1 MKVLFIGN
9 SHTFVH
15 YVPARVARFC
25 ASHGKPVETAMLT
38 HPGVGLDWHLEQSQT
53 YYNLLYGGYDAVVL
67 QHNAH
72 PFPGRDSLLQA
83 GERMAALVP
92 DQTKIYLY
100 MTWSEKN
107 NPQGQEAMSAA
118 YDELGRRVGGTVCP
132 VGRVWQQVRKDH
144 PEEELY
150 FTDGEHSSVLG
161 ASLAGAVIGRTLL
174 GMDLSPILC
183 FEDAK
188 ALEPL
193 PLDPRMLD
201 LVVEGGGLKLKPLAG
216 HP

>member
-1 MKVLFIGN
+1 
-9 SHTFVH
+9 
-15 YVPARVARFC
+15 
-25 ASHGKPVETAMLT
+25 
-38 HPGVGLDWHLEQSQT
+38 
-53 YYNLLYGGYDAVVL
+53 
-67 QHNAH
+67 
-72 PFPGRDSLLQA
+72 
-83 GERMAALVP
+83 
-92 DQTKIYLY
+92 

-107 NPQGQEAMSAA
+107 NPQGQEAMGDA
-118 YDELGRRVGGTVCP
+118 YEELGRRIGATVCP

-188 ALEPL
+188 ALETLLPGSPDAGFGCRGRRPKAKASRRPSLNVAFRVVFFNRKLPQGTLLAHPKNPPKRGSFGQIVSIQFATEPL
-193 PLDPRMLD
+193 PPAGCPHPR
-201 LVVEGGGLKLKPLAG
+201 GGRLMARISITSAI
-216 HP
+216 

>member
-25 ASHGKPVETAMLT
+25 ASHGKPVETTMLT

-72 PFPGRDSLLQA
+72 PFPGRESLLQA
-83 GERMAALVP
+83 GERIAALVP
-92 DQTKIYLY
+92 AETDIYLY

-107 NPQGQEAMSAA
+107 NPQGQEAMSTA
-118 YDELGRRVGGTVCP
+118 YEELGRRIGATVCP

-144 PEEELY
+144 PKRSCISPMGSTALCW
-150 FTDGEHSSVLG
+150 GRPWLGRSS
-161 ASLAGAVIGRTLL
+161 AGRCWAWICPRFCVSRT
-174 GMDLSPILC
+174 
-183 FEDAK
+183 
-188 ALEPL
+188 
-193 PLDPRMLD
+193 PRRW
-201 LVVEGGGLKLKPLAG
+201 KPFPWIPGCWIWLQRTAA
-216 HP
+216 

>member
-15 YVPARVARFC
+15 YVPARVVRFC
-25 ASHGKPVETAMLT
+25 ASHGKPVETTMLT

-83 GERMAALVP
+83 GERIAALVP
-92 DQTKIYLY
+92 AETDIYLY

-107 NPQGQEAMSAA
+107 NPQGQEAMSTA

-132 VGRVWQQVRKDH
+132 VGRVWQQVRLH
-144 PEEELY
+144 FGFWQFRLSSRG
-150 FTDGEHSSVLG
+150 FTEK
-161 ASLAGAVIGRTLL
+161 
-174 GMDLSPILC
+174 PINRL
-183 FEDAK
+183 
-188 ALEPL
+188 
-193 PLDPRMLD
+193 
-201 LVVEGGGLKLKPLAG
+201 
-216 HP
+216 

>member
-25 ASHGKPVETAMLT
+25 ASHGNPVETAMLT

-83 GERMAALVP
+83 GERMAAKKTTP
-92 DQTKIYLY
+92 R
-100 MTWSEKN
+100 
-107 NPQGQEAMSAA
+107 A
-118 YDELGRRVGGTVCP
+118 RRPWGMP
-132 VGRVWQQVRKDH
+132 MRSWA
-144 PEEELY
+144 
-150 FTDGEHSSVLG
+150 G
-161 ASLAGAVIGRTLL
+161 ASGPQCAR
-174 GMDLSPILC
+174 
-183 FEDAK
+183 
-188 ALEPL
+188 
-193 PLDPRMLD
+193 
-201 LVVEGGGLKLKPLAG
+201 
-216 HP
+216 

>member
-25 ASHGKPVETAMLT
+25 ASHGNPVETTMLT

-83 GERMAALVP
+83 GPDENLPLYDLERKKQP
-92 DQTKIYLY
+92 
-100 MTWSEKN
+100 
-107 NPQGQEAMSAA
+107 PGP
-118 YDELGRRVGGTVCP
+118 GG
-132 VGRVWQQVRKDH
+132 D
-144 PEEELY
+144 
-150 FTDGEHSSVLG
+150 EHSL
-161 ASLAGAVIGRTLL
+161 
-174 GMDLSPILC
+174 
-183 FEDAK
+183 
-188 ALEPL
+188 
-193 PLDPRMLD
+193 
-201 LVVEGGGLKLKPLAG
+201 
-216 HP
+216 

>member
-25 ASHGKPVETAMLT
+25 ASHGKPVETTMLT

-53 YYNLLYGGYDAVVL
+53 YYNLLYGNYDAVVL

-72 PFPGRDSLLQA
+72 PFPGRGSLLQA
-83 GERMAALVP
+83 GERIAALVP
-92 DQTKIYLY
+92 AETEKYLY

-107 NPQGQEAMSAA
+107 NPQGQEAMSTA
-118 YDELGRRVGGTVCP
+118 YEELGRRIGATVCP

-188 ALEPL
+188 ALETL

>member
-53 YYNLLYGGYDAVVL
+53 YYNLLYGNYDAVVL

-72 PFPGRDSLLQA
+72 PFPGRGSLLQA
-83 GERMAALVP
+83 GERIAALVP
-92 DQTKIYLY
+92 AETEKYLY

-107 NPQGQEAMSAA
+107 NPQGQEAMSTA
-118 YDELGRRVGGTVCP
+118 YEELGRRIGATVCP

-188 ALEPL
+188 ALETL

>member
-107 NPQGQEAMSAA
+107 NPQGQEAMSTA
-118 YDELGRRVGGTVCP
+118 YEELGRRIGATVCP

-161 ASLAGAVIGRTLL
+161 ASLAGRASAGRCWAWICPQFCVSRT
-174 GMDLSPILC
+174 
-183 FEDAK
+183 
-188 ALEPL
+188 
-193 PLDPRMLD
+193 PRRWNPFPWIP
-201 LVVEGGGLKLKPLAG
+201 GCWIWSKRAAA
-216 HP
+216 

>member
-1 MKVLFIGN
+1 MKILFIGN

-15 YVPARVARFC
+15 YVPARVAHFC
-25 ASHGKPVETAMLT
+25 ASHGRPVETAMLT
-38 HPGVGLDWHLEQSQT
+38 HPGMGLDWHLEQSQT
-53 YYNLLYGGYDAVVL
+53 YYNLLYGHYDAVVL

-72 PFPGRDSLLQA
+72 PFLGRDSLLQA

-118 YDELGRRVGGTVCP
+118 YEELGQRVGATVCP
-132 VGRVWQQVRKDH
+132 VGRLWQQARAAH

-161 ASLAGAVIGRTLL
+161 ASLAGAVIGRALL
-174 GMDLSPILC
+174 GMELSLALC
-183 FEDAK
+183 WEDAT
-188 ALEPL
+188 ALESL
-193 PLDPRMLD
+193 SLDPRMID
-201 LVVEGGGLKLKPLAG
+201 LVAEDGRLELKPLEN